1 MNATI
6 PSEFAAFVRE
16 TGVRAFDRAAG
27 RLKGLDKSLQPVLKT
42 WTRLSEDKKQ
52 QLFDILIAAAR
63 EDDEPF
69 AEKTPKRSPTVKRY
83 DPEEVLKMLPK
94 KVARKVPKPKK

>member
-1 MNATI
+1 MSATI
-6 PSEFAAFVRE
+6 PSEFASFVRE

-42 WTRLSEDKKQ
+42 WTRLPEDKKQ

-63 EDDEPF
+63 EDDGPP
-69 AEKTPKRSPTVKRY
+69 AEETPKRSRTVKRY
-83 DPEEVLKMLPK
+83 DPEEVVKTLPK
-94 KVARKVPKPKK
+94 RVAKKAAKPKK

>member
-27 RLKGLDKSLQPVLKT
+27 RLKGFDKSLQPVLKT
-42 WTRLSEDKKQ
+42 WSKLTERKKHE
-52 QLFDILIAAAR
+52 LFDILIAAAR
-63 EDDEPF
+63 DDDDPI
-69 AEKTPKRSPTVKRY
+69 
-83 DPEEVLKMLPK
+83 PEET
-94 KVARKVPKPKK
+94 RKRPAKPRK

>member
-27 RLKGLDKSLQPVLKT
+27 RLKGFDKSLQPVLKT
-42 WTRLSEDKKQ
+42 WSKLTDTKKHE
-52 QLFDILIAAAR
+52 LFDILIAAAR
-63 EDDEPF
+63 DDDPIPE
-69 AEKTPKRSPTVKRY
+69 ETPKRSRAVKRY
-83 DPEEVLKMLPK
+83 DPEEVAKTLPVK
-94 KVARKVPKPKK
+94 NKPKPKK